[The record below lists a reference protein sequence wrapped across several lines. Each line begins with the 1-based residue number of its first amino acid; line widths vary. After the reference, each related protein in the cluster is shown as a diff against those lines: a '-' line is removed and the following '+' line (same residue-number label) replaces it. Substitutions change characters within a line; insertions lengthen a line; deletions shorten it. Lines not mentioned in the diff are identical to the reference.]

1 MTKYPQVVLYKG
13 KDLAVRRFHPW
24 VFSGAVQK
32 LPKSLA
38 VGEVVLVTDHQ
49 GDVLG
54 TAFFEGGN
62 IALKMLSFKEEVIDH
77 DFWKRK
83 LQSALLLR
91 KNLHL
96 TDNPSTMAWRLLHSE
111 GDGMPGL
118 VIDIYGSTAVL
129 QAQSAGMYL
138 HRQLIANVLMEVLNG
153 SIQAVFDKSAEALER
168 MDKEVTESNSYL
180 IGQSLES
187 KVLENEAS
195 FIVDWEKGQKT
206 GFFLDQRD
214 ARLLLGKLSHGLM
227 VLNTFS
233 YSGGFSVFALKGGAK
248 KVVSVDS
255 SKRAIELC
263 DQNIA
268 ANGFTKQHESVCMD
282 AKKYMEQLQ
291 GNEFDLIV
299 LDPPAFA
306 KNHHNRHKGLQ
317 GYKFINF
324 EAIRK
329 IAHNGLLFTF
339 SCSQAIDR
347 QAFQSIVMAAA
358 IEAGREV
365 QVLYHLSQ
373 PADHPV
379 SLFHPEGAYLK
390 GLVLRVK

>member
-1 MTKYPQVVLYKG
+1 L
-13 KDLAVRRFHPW
+13 
-24 VFSGAVQK
+24 
-32 LPKSLA
+32 
-38 VGEVVLVTDHQ
+38 
-49 GDVLG
+49 
-54 TAFFEGGN
+54 
-62 IALKMLSFKEEVIDH
+62 
-77 DFWKRK
+77 
-83 LQSALLLR
+83 
-91 KNLHL
+91 L
-96 TDNPSTMAWRLLHSE
+96 TDNPSTTAWRLVHSE

-129 QAQSAGMYL
+129 QAQSVGMYQ
-138 HRQLIANVLMEVLNG
+138 HRVAIANVLMEVMEG
-153 SIQAVFDKSAEALER
+153 RVQAVFDKSAEALER
-168 MDKEVTESNSYL
+168 MDKEVTDSNCYL
-180 IGQSLES
+180 IGEANES
-187 KVLENEAS
+187 KVFENEAA

-214 ARLLLGKLSHGLM
+214 ARQLLGKLSSGLR

-268 ANGFTKQHESVCMD
+268 ANGFGKQHESVCID

-390 GLVLRVK
+390 GLVLRVL

>member
-1 MTKYPQVVLYKG
+1 MYSKIVLHKG

-32 LPKSLA
+32 VPKGLIL
-38 VGEVVLVTDHQ
+38 GEVVLVTDYQ

-54 TAFFEGGN
+54 TAFYEGGN
-62 IALKMLSFKEEVIDH
+62 IALKMLSFREEVVDFS
-77 DFWKRK
+77 FWKQK
-83 LQSALLLR
+83 LQAALSLR
-91 KNLHL
+91 KRLLL
-96 TDNPSTMAWRLLHSE
+96 TDNPSTTAWRLVHSE

-129 QAQSAGMYL
+129 QAQSVGMYK
-138 HRQLIANVLMEVLNG
+138 HRVAIASVLMEVMEG
-153 SIQAVFDKSAEALER
+153 KVQAVFDKSAEALER
-168 MDKEVTESNSYL
+168 MDKEVTDSNSYL
-180 IGQSLES
+180 IGEANES
-187 KVLENEAS
+187 KVFENEAA

-214 ARLLLGKLSHGLM
+214 ARLLLGKLSQGLR

-268 ANGFTKQHESVCMD
+268 ANGFGKQHESVCMD

-329 IAHNGLLFTF
+329 IAPKGLLFTF

-390 GLVLRVK
+390 GLVLRVI